1 MTLKSDQNNNTLENN
16 TITPDQVQFWDKEH
30 IIHPW
35 SDLSD
40 SPPDMTQIQK
50 AKGIYLEDGHG
61 NKMIDGPGGMWCV
74 NIGYGRREMAD
85 GEARAMGVC
94 AQRRYCHDGCYCGRW
109 RASVEAIAC
118 IRRD

>member
-1 MTLKSDQNNNTLENN
+1 MTLKSDQNNNTLENI
-16 TITPDQVQFWDKEH
+16 TITPEQVQFWDKEH

-85 GEARAMGVC
+85 
-94 AQRRYCHDGCYCGRW
+94 
-109 RASVEAIAC
+109 AIANQ
-118 IRRD
+118 IMTMTYSSPWFTSNQPSALLGKRIA